1 MDINLEN
8 DTTALVGIK
17 SENPEITG
25 SENLNLNMEIP
36 MDQTSVKVTFKYT
49 STVASSVVAQEKLN
63 AIARDNINFLGS
75 KIAEGIQYFVDNA
88 YYWAN
93 RIHEI
98 QKLQKEWR
106 QEERN
111 DTTAEE

>member
-1 MDINLEN
+1 MDINLKN
-8 DTTALVGIK
+8 DAFALVGIK
-17 SENPEITG
+17 STDPEIVGTD
-25 SENLNLNMEIP
+25 SMDLNFEIP
-36 MDQTSVKVTFKYT
+36 MDQTSVKVNFKYT

-75 KIAEGIQYFVDNA
+75 KIAEGIQYFVDNV

-98 QKLQKEWR
+98 QKLQKDWR

-111 DTTAEE
+111 NTTAEE